1 MRRNGRVFL
10 TQAPAHHYGAPRFH
24 GFEGFA
30 MADRRTPDEEA
41 AMSQRLKQLGER
53 IGEAG
58 VRREQQAQDL
68 REQDMESQKRASN
81 LARGFQL
88 SGEFVAGILLGGGA
102 GWAIDYFAGISP
114 WGLIVGLLLGFA
126 AGTLNVM
133 RSAGVVAQQGSSWTK
148 KD

>member
-1 MRRNGRVFL
+1 
-10 TQAPAHHYGAPRFH
+10 
-24 GFEGFA
+24 

-41 AMSQRLKQLGER
+41 AMTQRLKALGER

-58 VRREQQAQDL
+58 VRREQQAHEL
-68 REQDMESQKRASN
+68 REQEMETQTRASN

-88 SGEFVAGILLGGGA
+88 SGEFVAGVLLGGA
-102 GWAIDYFAGISP
+102 IGWAIDYFAGISP

-133 RSAGVVAQQGSSWTK
+133 RSAGVVAPQGSSWTK

>member
-1 MRRNGRVFL
+1 
-10 TQAPAHHYGAPRFH
+10 
-24 GFEGFA
+24 
-30 MADRRTPDEEA
+30 MADRRKPDEEA
-41 AMSQRLKQLGER
+41 ATEADMSQRLRQLGER

-58 VRREQQAQDL
+58 VRREQIAHDL
-68 REQDMESQKRASN
+68 EEQEMETQKRASN

-88 SGEFVAGILLGGGA
+88 SGEFVAGILLGGGL

-114 WGLIVGLLLGFA
+114 WGLIAGLLLGFA

-133 RSAGVVAQQGSSWTK
+133 RSAGVIAPQGSSWAK

>member
-1 MRRNGRVFL
+1 
-10 TQAPAHHYGAPRFH
+10 
-24 GFEGFA
+24 
-30 MADRRTPDEEA
+30 MADRHQPNEDKATEA
-41 AMSQRLKQLGER
+41 DMSRRLKELGSR

-58 VRREQQAQDL
+58 VRRDQQAQEL
-68 REQDMESQKRASN
+68 REQEMETQQRASN

-102 GWAIDYFAGISP
+102 GWAIDYFAGWSP
-114 WGLIVGLLLGFA
+114 WGLIVGLLLGFG

-133 RSAGVVAQQGSSWTK
+133 RSAGVIAPQGSSWDK